1 MTYLSCIVI
10 TMAADGMA
18 TQGAMVLAPM
28 VLINVILE
36 YSGFRLMTKSYAQ
49 VAWRNNLNQFN
60 LF

>member
-1 MTYLSCIVI
+1 
-10 TMAADGMA
+10 MAADGMA